1 MGNFPSDM
9 PWYFK
14 AIQSVI
20 DFVGSLFG
28 KDPDNP
34 DDWKGKKK

>member
-1 MGNFPSDM
+1 MSNFPSDM

-20 DFVGSLFG
+20 DFVGGIFG
-28 KDPDNP
+28 KNP
-34 DDWKGKKK
+34 DDPKDYKGDE

>member
-14 AIQSVI
+14 VIQTVI
-20 DFVGSLFG
+20 DAVGSVFG
-28 KDPDNP
+28 RNPDNP
-34 DDWKGKKK
+34 DDWKDKE